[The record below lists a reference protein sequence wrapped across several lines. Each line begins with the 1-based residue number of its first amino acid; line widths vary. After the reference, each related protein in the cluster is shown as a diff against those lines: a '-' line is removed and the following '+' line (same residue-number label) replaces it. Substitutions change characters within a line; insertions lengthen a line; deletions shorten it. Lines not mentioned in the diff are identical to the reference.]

1 MSPLHD
7 EPPLI
12 HRYRRF
18 ARTMIKELRDPKI
31 LKEFDSKMLEYAVLD
46 KAERMDA
53 QQAFSIK
60 GIEVRLNYEAQD
72 NDQRRI
78 HHPVQP
84 FSRLGVAHDAN
95 ADIETIEE
103 TRKIAKLWKNR
114 YLLLQL
120 RPRVIVFSGLSQERR
135 VELPEEVA
143 FPRYLRLRSS
153 PEVRQDAQG
162 RMLSWKRGYN
172 YYDGKEHDGLYE
184 TWEQLEVA
192 VCDPSSVYDESHDHV
207 YVGRLRLDGM
217 LTSPSVTYL
226 KLRLWDQPPAQGHE
240 PVKTVLFLVH
250 IKDQFIGRVPPIPRN
265 LVAKASHIEHSHG
278 VPTH

>member
-1 MSPLHD
+1 
-7 EPPLI
+7 
-12 HRYRRF
+12 
-18 ARTMIKELRDPKI
+18 
-31 LKEFDSKMLEYAVLD
+31 
-46 KAERMDA
+46 MDA

-120 RPRVIVFSGLSQERR
+120 RPRVILFSGLSQERR

-172 YYDGKEHDGLYE
+172 YYDGKERKFRSTSHYLPLVLTFLSDTDDGLYE

-265 LVAKASHIEHSHG
+265 LVAKASHIVHSHG